1 MPLRLKGLERHFC
14 TIKQPSILVG
24 GCFNIIRLICDLSSV
39 SVHMKVVFVYQ
50 IRHFY
55 KFIALCLKVG
65 NQLVK
70 GIGSVF
76 GTVVHKNN
84 GAVLKR
90 LVICYGLD
98 NVADTVILPV
108 ERVNIRYKSNN
119 KLYLKKSP

>member
-1 MPLRLKGLERHFC
+1 MEV
-14 TIKQPSILVG
+14 I
-24 GCFNIIRLICDLSSV
+24 
-39 SVHMKVVFVYQ
+39 FVYQ

-55 KFIALCLKVG
+55 KFIALCLKGG
-65 NQLVK
+65 NQLIK

-98 NVADTVILPV
+98 NIGDAVIFPV